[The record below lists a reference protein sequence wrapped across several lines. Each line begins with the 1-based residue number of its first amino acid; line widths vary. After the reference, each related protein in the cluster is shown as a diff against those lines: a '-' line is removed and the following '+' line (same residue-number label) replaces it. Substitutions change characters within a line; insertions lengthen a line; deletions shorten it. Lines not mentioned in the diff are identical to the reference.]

1 MESLENDKKLFEDL
15 EFQYLEE
22 EADWLASREEFTTQ
36 LKELIEEIE
45 EKKEQ
50 MTNLE
55 NQKLDNQKTA
65 CNDTKALEQDILTFL
80 QNLEIC
86 REQLKDIDERLFN
99 ILGQDA
105 NQCQQSDSDD
115 DIEMVTSRGNN
126 NKIMSQ
132 SLFGSA
138 EILSQARIGNK
149 PNLMSMSVHEYMFN
163 NNIEALSSFDNILT
177 STPVKEIRQKDAAKS
192 TEDISSQSIVPK
204 KLDELENISYIDDDD
219 VPEEEVDPSTKQ
231 RNSNPAPKLKY
242 NLQGL
247 FDEDKQQKSKSQTS
261 INDYNPSFPP
271 SMKINL
277 NLLLDDAEFEVNP
290 LIKRLPSQDD
300 IDRICKVTSN
310 APISTQGASYKVKES
325 IKEIERNRQLL
336 LAQQGSHVIEHE
348 RQRVSELKKRSQ
360 DEARAHYMQLHNGK
374 Q

>member
-22 EADWLASREEFTTQ
+22 EADWLAYREEFTTH
-36 LKELIEEIE
+36 LKDLTEEIE

-50 MTNLE
+50 ITNLE

-80 QNLEIC
+80 QNLEKC
-86 REQLKDIDERLFN
+86 REQLKNIDERLFN
-99 ILGQDA
+99 ILGQEA

-138 EILSQARIGNK
+138 EILSQAHK

-163 NNIEALSSFDNILT
+163 NNIEALSSFDSILT
-177 STPVKEIRQKDAAKS
+177 STPVKEIRQKADAKS
-192 TEDISSQSIVPK
+192 TEDISSQKIVPK

-219 VPEEEVDPSTKQ
+219 VPEDGETSRKQ
-231 RNSNPAPKLKY
+231 ENSNPTPE
-242 NLQGL
+242 
-247 FDEDKQQKSKSQTS
+247 FDYQVIGRFDGDDEQQKSKSQTS
-261 INDYNPSFPP
+261 INQSFPP
-271 SMKINL
+271 SILIEMKL
-277 NLLLDDAEFEVNP
+277 MLDDADFEVNP
-290 LIKRLPSQDD
+290 LLKRLPSQDD

-325 IKEIERNRQLL
+325 IKKIERTRQLL
-336 LAQQGSHVIEHE
+336 LALQGSHVIEHE
-348 RQRVSELKKRSQ
+348 RQRVSELKKRSH
-360 DEARAHYMQLHNGK
+360 DEACAHYMQLHNGK